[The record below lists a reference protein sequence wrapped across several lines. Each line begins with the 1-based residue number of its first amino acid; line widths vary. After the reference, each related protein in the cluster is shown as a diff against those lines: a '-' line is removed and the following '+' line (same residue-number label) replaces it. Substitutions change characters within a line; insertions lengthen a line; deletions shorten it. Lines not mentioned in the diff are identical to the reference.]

1 MRWFAYI
8 GACLVGLVLALLGD
22 EPLLGLVI
30 GAVILYPLGTGLII
44 GADSSSREPRTPALL
59 PSLAAGLA
67 GTFLVVFLL
76 RLAFAAPGW
85 VDPLSAD
92 CGGPS
97 VGVQEITVWVSAVI
111 FIVASIPQAITVIG
125 LGRRLRD
132 APGPSFPVSLSFFP
146 ISVAFSGLAL
156 IVVSFVTTC

>member
-8 GACLVGLVLALLGD
+8 AACLAGLVLALIGD
-22 EPLLGLVI
+22 EPLLGLVVA
-30 GAVILYPLGTGLII
+30 AVIIYPLGTGLII
-44 GADSSSREPRTPALL
+44 RADSARLEPRNPALL
-59 PSLAAGLA
+59 PALAAGIGA
-67 GTFLVVFLL
+67 TFLVVFLI
-76 RLAFAAPGW
+76 RLAFDAPSW

-97 VGVQEITVWVSAVI
+97 VGVQEIVVWISAVV
-111 FIVASIPQAITVIG
+111 FIVASIPQAITAIG
-125 LGRRLRD
+125 IGRRLRD

-146 ISVAFSGLAL
+146 IAVAFSGLAL